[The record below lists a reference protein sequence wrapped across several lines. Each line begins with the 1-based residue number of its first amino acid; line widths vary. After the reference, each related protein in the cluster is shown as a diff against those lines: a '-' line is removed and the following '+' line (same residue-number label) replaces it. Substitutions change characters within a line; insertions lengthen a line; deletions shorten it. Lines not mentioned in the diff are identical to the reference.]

1 MSSDGEDSGD
11 DPFFDEELA
20 DEVMS
25 SPVPDAMDPPS
36 SPMEPQGEQ
45 AEAAQLPA
53 EQARAIPLP
62 AQLPAAERPAA
73 QPEEDDPP
81 DRVDLAS
88 IPCREERLEP
98 VSGNIQI
105 FAFLS
110 ILLLRVR

>member
-25 SPVPDAMDPPS
+25 SPVPDAMDPPP
-36 SPMEPQGEQ
+36 SPTEPQGEQ
-45 AEAAQLPA
+45 TEAAQLPA

-62 AQLPAAERPAA
+62 AP

-105 FAFLS
+105 FAFVS